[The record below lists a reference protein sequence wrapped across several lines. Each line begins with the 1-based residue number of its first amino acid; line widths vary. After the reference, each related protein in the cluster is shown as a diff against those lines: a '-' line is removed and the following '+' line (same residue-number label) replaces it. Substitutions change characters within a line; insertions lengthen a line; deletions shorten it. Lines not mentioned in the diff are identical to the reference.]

1 MTSAP
6 APGIWDQ
13 ATQRARLRQF
23 LAWIIPIVFGFA
35 LLYGGIGAV
44 FGDLPTMLN
53 SVILLGYGCLLLV
66 AWTQFRRERLR
77 AAVLIICIGLLI
89 GALAITVLQPSLYPN
104 FGVVPL
110 LAVAIALQYLRGG
123 HLRGLLLACWAGIIA
138 IVLIGEFVPYQSQ
151 LPPWLLIAL
160 RVSSLAAT
168 SGLVLLSLW
177 QFGSRLAETLLQTQ
191 AANLALQSAMEELEA
206 ARAEAHLR
214 LLAENAAQRAT
225 IQELSAPVLPLNR
238 TTMLMPLIGT
248 LDRERLYLAQ
258 TQALTAL
265 HSSSARLLV
274 LDITG
279 VIAVDNEMAQGL
291 VALSQAVQLLGAEV
305 ALVGIRAEVA
315 HAMINLGVNVQ
326 GLRTYRNLE
335 MGSRF
340 RTEESPVGEVC
351 GASIFARPHQSEASS
366 VFHNTQSNIATIYR
380 RAQQ

>member
-1 MTSAP
+1 MTT

-13 ATQRARLRQF
+13 VTQRARLRQF

-53 SVILLGYGCLLLV
+53 SVILLGYGCLLIL

-77 AAVLIICIGLLI
+77 AAVLMICIGLLI

-123 HLRGLLLACWAGIIA
+123 HLRGLLIACWAGIVA
-138 IVLIGEFVPYQSQ
+138 IVLTGEFVPYQSQ

-191 AANLALQSAMEELEA
+191 AANIALQSAMAELEA

-279 VIAVDNEMAQGL
+279 VISVDNEMAQGL

-335 MGSRF
+335 M
-340 RTEESPVGEVC
+340 V
-351 GASIFARPHQSEASS
+351 
-366 VFHNTQSNIATIYR
+366 IAI
-380 RAQQ
+380 QN